1 MSIPEYFKNISKKL
15 NSDSDEI
22 RTFFASHRPSAG
34 ANREGL
40 IADFLK
46 RHLPSRYEVSHGL
59 VLSSE
64 GEFSNQA
71 DIVICDKLNN
81 APLFSDRVE
90 PIWLVEAIY
99 SLIEVKTT
107 LSPSVL
113 DDCVSKCKRFK
124 SLKRQQTDSK
134 IKDSLFVVWAFEGPS
149 PETFRDTIIDKYH
162 DLPLEETPDLIIVP
176 GKYVC
181 ISGEYRALTRLG
193 QPGSPH
199 RQQLELQPELMQQKN
214 GRGFEIAVL
223 NEHSLLASMV
233 WLSSWLHQTGDRYA
247 SLIPYLPSILESESD
262 YQLFT

>member
-40 IADFLK
+40 IAEFLK
-46 RHLPSRYEVSHGL
+46 SHLPSKYEVSHGL
-59 VLSSE
+59 VFSSE

-113 DDCVSKCKRFK
+113 DDCISKCKRFK
-124 SLKRQQTDSK
+124 SLKRQQPDSN

-149 PETFRDTIIDKYH
+149 PETFRDTIIEKYH
-162 DLPLEETPDLIIVP
+162 DLPLEETPDFIIVP

-181 ISGEYRALTRLG
+181 ISGQYRALTRLG
-193 QPGSPH
+193 QPESPH
-199 RQQLELQPELMQQKN
+199 RQQLKLQPELMQQIN
-214 GRGFEIAVL
+214 GRGFEIAVF

-233 WLSSWLHQTGDRYA
+233 WLSSWLHQAGDRYA
-247 SLIPYLPSILESESD
+247 SLIPYLPSILKSESD